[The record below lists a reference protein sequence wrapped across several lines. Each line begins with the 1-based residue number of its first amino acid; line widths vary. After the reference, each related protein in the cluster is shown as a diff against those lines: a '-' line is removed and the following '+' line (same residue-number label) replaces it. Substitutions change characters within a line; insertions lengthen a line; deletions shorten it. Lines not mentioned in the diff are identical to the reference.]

1 MRRSRIENPPW
12 ETFRRALQRTRTRW
26 FITTCIAL
34 ASLWWTIATVHTAE
48 RDSSAWGDRK
58 TVSVAANDLEP
69 GHIIT
74 TDDIHFALRPTIML
88 PGDLADSPVGRT
100 VIRSIARDEIVIERR
115 LAGGGISGPAAL
127 LGDNSVAFAIPRD
140 ASTPVLSV
148 GNYVTLFAPSE
159 IASTA
164 ARGNGPAA
172 RVADR
177 AVVVAVNEKSLMVG
191 VDPRDASSVARAL
204 LSTSV
209 IVALTN

>member
-1 MRRSRIENPPW
+1 MRHFRMENPPW
-12 ETFRRALQRTRTRW
+12 EKIRFPLQRTRTRW
-26 FITTCIAL
+26 IITTGIAL
-34 ASLWWTIATVHTAE
+34 ASLWWTIATVYTAQH
-48 RDSSAWGDRK
+48 DSLAWGQRK
-58 TVSVAANDLEP
+58 TVPIAANDLEP

-74 TDDIHFALRPTIML
+74 IDDIYFALRPTIML
-88 PGDLADSPVGRT
+88 PGDLAGSPVGRT

-140 ASTPVLSV
+140 ASTPVLSL
-148 GNYVTLFAPSE
+148 GDYVALFAPSE

>member
-88 PGDLADSPVGRT
+88 PGDLADSPVG
-100 VIRSIARDEIVIERR
+100 
-115 LAGGGISGPAAL
+115 
-127 LGDNSVAFAIPRD
+127 
-140 ASTPVLSV
+140 
-148 GNYVTLFAPSE
+148 
-159 IASTA
+159 
-164 ARGNGPAA
+164 
-172 RVADR
+172 
-177 AVVVAVNEKSLMVG
+177 
-191 VDPRDASSVARAL
+191 
-204 LSTSV
+204 
-209 IVALTN
+209 